1 MNERNN
7 FILIEELFFK
17 NLNETAY
24 NYENVIKKIKV
35 LELKG
40 FVILGGDV
48 IKYDGVTAKYTY
60 DNWYFNPD
68 EYSYDILKYSAQ
80 KAIDYIEKYN
90 EIDKDCFYSLC
101 VEFQGVNYGN
111 KKINENIFTNKEEIN
126 E

>member
-17 NLNETAY
+17 NLNEIAY

-90 EIDKDCFYSLC
+90 EIYKDCFYSLC

>member
-1 MNERNN
+1 MNKRNS

-17 NLNETAY
+17 NLNEIAY

-35 LELKG
+35 LGLKG

-48 IKYDGVTAKYTY
+48 IKYDGDTAKYTY
-60 DNWYFNPD
+60 DV
-68 EYSYDILKYSAQ
+68 LKYSVQ

-101 VEFQGVNYGN
+101 VE
-111 KKINENIFTNKEEIN
+111 KL
-126 E
+126 

>member
-1 MNERNN
+1 MNKRNS

-17 NLNETAY
+17 NLNEIAY

-35 LELKG
+35 LGLKG

-48 IKYDGVTAKYTY
+48 IKYDGDTAKYTY
-60 DNWYFNPD
+60 DSWYFNPD
-68 EYSYDILKYSAQ
+68 EYSYDVLKYSVQ

-101 VEFQGVNYGN
+101 VE
-111 KKINENIFTNKEEIN
+111 KL
-126 E
+126 

>member
-101 VEFQGVNYGN
+101 DFAY
-111 KKINENIFTNKEEIN
+111 I
-126 E
+126 